1 MAALAQSCQGH
12 RVKIMAK
19 QKKKPEQANETQ
31 MTALDFIALRRRR
44 NFAVFGGI
52 IFLCVVF
59 YLITIVRLG
68 VS

>member
-1 MAALAQSCQGH
+1 
-12 RVKIMAK
+12 MAK
-19 QKKKPEQANETQ
+19 NKNTTSDQQASKAVDQGQQ
-31 MTALDFIALRRRR
+31 MKAEDFIVLRRRR